1 MSSVMF
7 RLWDEE
13 SGQGMVEYAL
23 VIGLIALAVFSALT
37 ALGGDLKA
45 FLNDFSTK
53 LADITP

>member
-1 MSSVMF
+1 MF

-37 ALGGDLKA
+37 AVGGDLKA